1 MIPLKDNVRTA
12 SFPIITVSIIFVN
25 ILSYLWTLSL
35 LPTHRQELFRVF
47 GLVPSD
53 LLFSFSKRWDLIPYV
68 LFTVFS
74 SMFLHGNFLHLLG
87 NMLYLWIFGN
97 NVEDMLGRKRFLLFY
112 LASGIFSAF
121 FQLMY
126 DPLSTLPMIGASG
139 AVSGVLGAYLVLF
152 PYARVMT
159 LLFIFIFIKIVELPA
174 AVFLTLWFLMQVLLS
189 HTEGV
194 AWFAHIGGFIFGMV
208 AINFLRR
215 RRGRRFT

>member
-1 MIPLKDNVRTA
+1 MIPLKDNIKTA

-25 ILSYLWTLSL
+25 IASYLWTLSFV
-35 LPTHRQELFRVF
+35 PSQRQELFRAL
-47 GLVPSD
+47 GLVPYD
-53 LLFSFSKRWDLIPYV
+53 VVVSFSQRPEFIPYT
-68 LFTVFS
+68 LFTVLS
-74 SMFLHGNFLHLLG
+74 SMFLHGNLFHVGG

-97 NVEDMLGRKRFLLFY
+97 NVEDMLGHRRFVGFY
-112 LASGIFSAF
+112 LASGAFSAL
-121 FQLMY
+121 FQFLY

-174 AVFLTLWFLMQVLLS
+174 AVFLTLWFFMQVLLS

-208 AINFLRR
+208 SVNFLTR